1 MIFEIIQP
9 ATKEGRWTR
18 PQATMNVKG
27 ELKISRV
34 AFEMLG
40 EPERVLVSFD
50 KGSQTIA
57 LRKATRHDTKTHK
70 LIAHGRHG
78 EHGGRLIRVHGL
90 LEHIDADLYTCMRFR
105 DVRLDNN
112 ERLLLEVA
120 NAVPA
125 YHGKRIGV
133 YNEWRMRHDG
143 AYATAQREAYARRK
157 AAKAAAEP
165 TEEEKE
171 EKLARE
177 DRAIREREYRAARKA
192 EKAERR
198 EHEMAARAAER
209 AKARERVAETAPPGM
224 VEIDLGNGQ
233 TMLVTKQRA
242 REIDQARLDYDLRN
256 PLDAYKAKQQN
267 TD

>member
-1 MIFEIIQP
+1 
-9 ATKEGRWTR
+9 
-18 PQATMNVKG
+18 MNVKG

-57 LRKATRHDTKTHK
+57 LRKASRQDTKTHK

-78 EHGGRLIRVHGL
+78 EHGGRLIKVHGL

-120 NAVPA
+120 KAVPA

-133 YNEWRMRHDG
+133 YNEWRMRHDE
-143 AYATAQREAYARRK
+143 AYAAAQREAYARRK
-157 AAKAAAEP
+157 EAKAAAEP
-165 TEEEKE
+165 TETAKQ
-171 EKLARE
+171 EKLVRE
-177 DRAIREREYRAARKA
+177 DRAIREREYRAASKA
-192 EKAERR
+192 KKEERR

-209 AKARERVAETAPPGM
+209 AKARARAAETAPPGM
-224 VEIDLGNGQ
+224 VEIDLGNGK

-242 REIDQARLDYDLRN
+242 REIDQARLDYARLH
-256 PLDAYKAKQQN
+256 PLEAYKAKQQSP
-267 TD
+267 DG